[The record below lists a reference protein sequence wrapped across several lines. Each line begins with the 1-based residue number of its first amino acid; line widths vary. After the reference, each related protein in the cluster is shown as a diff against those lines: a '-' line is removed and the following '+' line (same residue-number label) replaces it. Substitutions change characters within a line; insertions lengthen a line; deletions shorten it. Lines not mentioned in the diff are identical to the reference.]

1 MVTGELSSTG
11 DRSRFHLHRGLGL
24 VTDIFTPDDI
34 ASLPGTS
41 AIGHTRYS
49 TAGGKTQ
56 LEGFQPF
63 CVRYRIGNL
72 ALAHNGNL
80 SNFHELRSF
89 FEQHGV
95 LLQSTVDS
103 ELFLHLISH
112 SKRRSQLDQI
122 FDAMTQAEGAFS
134 CVIMTET
141 SLVAVRDP
149 NGFRPLCIGRI
160 PKGGPDGG
168 DGYVVASETCAL
180 DLCKAE
186 YVREVEPGELI
197 VIDRNT
203 VNTGAFTT
211 LRLPQKFGV
220 SQCIFEYVY
229 FARPDSLIFGDF
241 VTKVRREH
249 GRQLAREHPVPKVG
263 PDSPPVVVVPVPD
276 SAAHATMGYVE
287 ECLRMGLSCIQDL
300 GFFRNPYVGR
310 SFIAPSQENR
320 DIKVRCKFNPM
331 RHVCEGQIIVM
342 IDDSIVRGTT
352 AKQLIRLVMAAGAK
366 EVHFRVASP
375 PVTDPCFYGMD
386 FPTKE
391 ELFANVHAGDKTAMA
406 KWLGVESIGYLSPEG
421 LVESTVR
428 SSPTGASHGYCRA
441 CFTGIYPVP
450 VTSQAAQVLSEEK
463 GPHPENLF
471 TKR

>member
-1 MVTGELSSTG
+1 
-11 DRSRFHLHRGLGL
+11 
-24 VTDIFTPDDI
+24 
-34 ASLPGTS
+34 
-41 AIGHTRYS
+41 
-49 TAGGKTQ
+49 
-56 LEGFQPF
+56 
-63 CVRYRIGNL
+63 VRYRLGNI

-80 SNFHELRSF
+80 SNFHELRAF

-134 CVIMTET
+134 CVIMTEKT
-141 SLVAVRDP
+141 LVAVRDP

-160 PKGGPDGG
+160 PGGGVEG
-168 DGYVVASETCAL
+168 TDGYVVASETCAL

-186 YVREVEPGELI
+186 YVRDVEPGELI
-197 VIDRNT
+197 VIDQST
-203 VNTGAFTT
+203 VQNGSFTS

-229 FARPDSLIFGDF
+229 FARPDSSIYGEY

-249 GRQLAREHPVPKVG
+249 GRQLAREHPVPAVG
-263 PDSPPVVVVPVPD
+263 KDEPPVVVVPVPD

-331 RHVCEGQIIVM
+331 RHVCEGKIIVM

-386 FPTKE
+386 FPSKE
-391 ELFANVHAGDKTAMA
+391 ELFANAHGGNKTAMA
-406 KWLGVESIGYLSPEG
+406 KWLGVNSIGYLSPEG
-421 LVESTVR
+421 LVESTIKSN
-428 SSPTGASHGYCRA
+428 SSGAKNGYCRA

-450 VTSQAAQVLSEEK
+450 VAQQAAEILMEEK
-463 GPHPENLF
+463 PAARENLF
-471 TKR
+471 NKR